1 MTVTIEPSAGGA
13 AETMAADVV
22 LVAIGRVPFSDG
34 LGLVA
39 VGVTLDARKRIAV
52 DEHYQ
57 TNVAGIFAIGDV
69 IAGPMLAHK
78 AEDEGI
84 AVAELLSGK
93 AGHETKLV
101 VSSTELAVYIFENG
115 KAHGTKG
122 VKIRAMVQQSGKT
135 ATVEFAPVDDTKLVA
150 KLAESLSKGAI
161 VVLTGKDDDG
171 DVISARYVIN

>member
-1 MTVTIEPSAGGA
+1 M
-13 AETMAADVV
+13 
-22 LVAIGRVPFSDG
+22 L
-34 LGLVA
+34 
-39 VGVTLDARKRIAV
+39 RKFILAFAIAV
-52 DEHYQ
+52 Q
-57 TNVAGIFAIGDV
+57 LIVTGSAMAQKT
-69 IAGPMLAHK
+69 GPN
-78 AEDEGI
+78 GG
-84 AVAELLSGK
+84 LLSGK
-93 AGHETKLV
+93 AGHETELV